1 MRINL
6 LPLEFRPKQQ
16 VTFLNLLILLGGVC
30 LFIASVG
37 FGIYEYLNYQES
49 IQKLASIEQQIVFL
63 QPQMEEVRKL
73 EQTQSELIKLQG
85 EFEKIRGLYQPQ
97 LEIFNSLAVIMP
109 GNIWLEEIIVDST
122 GKVTVSG
129 QSLDIPLIGNFLNKI
144 NSGEFYQSTS
154 LKEIKLA
161 DNDDVASYQFNLEM
175 LTGRGSLEYDE
186 KK

>member
-16 VTFLNLLILLGGVC
+16 VTFLNLMILLGGVL

-49 IQKLASIEQQIVFL
+49 TQKLAAIEQQIVFL

-73 EQTQSELIKLQG
+73 EQTQAELIKLQG
-85 EFEKIRGLYQPQ
+85 EIEKIRGFYQPQ
-97 LEIFNSLAVIMP
+97 LEIFNSLATIMP
-109 GNIWLEEIIVDST
+109 GNIWLEELIVDHS
-122 GKVTVSG
+122 GNVVVIG
-129 QSLDIPLIGNFLNKI
+129 QSLDIPLIGNFLNQI
-144 NSGEFYQSTS
+144 NISEFYQDTS
-154 LKEIKLA
+154 LKEIKME
-161 DNDDVASYQFNLEM
+161 DKDDFISYQFNLEM
-175 LTGRGSLEYDE
+175 VTGRGSLEYDE